1 MIFGVARRLGLLDP
15 VRVAA
20 SGAGLLR
27 WGATLGAA
35 TAAAALRHPRRAAV
49 IDHRGELSYLQLD
62 RRSSALAAGLAD
74 LGLEPGHHLGILCL
88 NHRDFVEASVAAAK
102 ASLVP
107 VMLNTGF
114 AIPQLDA
121 VLSRESVAALVSDE
135 RFGPVVEATG
145 FVGPVVTSDGVGDL
159 TLHDLRH
166 RRRFAAPHRPRML
179 APVLLTSGTT
189 GTPKGA
195 RREAAIDMAAAV
207 GILDRLPV
215 RSGDVFVIAPPLFH
229 AWGLAHLTMAI
240 SLASTVVLSPTFDP
254 AQTVAMVIDNDAT
267 VLVVVPAMIQRLL
280 GSDDLSTGDLARLRM
295 VASSGSALPG
305 PVAEEWLRR
314 VGPNLYNVYG
324 STEVGQATVATPEDL
339 AVASGTAGRVIPGTT
354 VKIFDDQGRP
364 VPAGEDGRIFVASSA
379 QFEEYTGGG
388 TKEMIDGLM
397 SSGDIGHFD
406 DNERLFVTGRADD
419 MIVSGG
425 ENVFPR
431 EVEDF
436 LLTIAGVADAAVVGV
451 DDDKFGQ
458 RLVAF
463 VVLGDQSLV
472 ESTIRRLVGESLAR
486 HKVPREV
493 VFIDELPRTETGK
506 VLRHRLISP
515 SADG

>member
-27 WGATLGAA
+27 WGPSLGAA
-35 TAAAALRHPRRAAV
+35 TAGAALRHPRRTAV
-49 IDHRGELSYLQLD
+49 IDHRGELNYLQLD
-62 RRSSALAAGLAD
+62 RRSSALATGFAD
-74 LGLEPGHHLGILCL
+74 LGLEPGDHLGILCL

-114 AIPQLDA
+114 GAAQLDA
-121 VLSRESVAALVSDE
+121 VLARESIAALVSDE
-135 RFGPVVEATG
+135 RFGSVVEAAG
-145 FVGPVVTSDGVGDL
+145 FKGPVITADGTGEL
-159 TLHDLRH
+159 TMHDVRH
-166 RRRFAAPHRPRML
+166 RRRFSAPRRPRML

-189 GTPKGA
+189 GVPKGA
-195 RREAAIDMAAAV
+195 RRETAVDMGAAI

-215 RSGDVFVIAPPLFH
+215 RSGDVFVVAPPLFH

-254 AQTVAMVIDNDAT
+254 PDTVAMVVDNEAT
-267 VLVVVPAMIQRLL
+267 VLAVVPTMIQRLL
-280 GSDDLSTGDLARLRM
+280 GSDELTTDGLAVLRI

-305 PVAEEWLRR
+305 PVAEEWMRR

-339 AVASGTAGRVIPGTT
+339 AVAPGTAGRVIPGTT
-354 VKIFDDQGRP
+354 VRILDDEGRP
-364 VPAGEDGRIFVASSA
+364 LPTGEDGRIFVANSA

-388 TKEMIDGLM
+388 TKEMIGGLM
-397 SSGDIGHFD
+397 SSGDVGHFD
-406 DNERLFVTGRADD
+406 HNERLFVTGRADD

-436 LLTIAGVADAAVVGV
+436 LLTIAGIADAAVVGV
-451 DDDKFGQ
+451 DDDEFGQ
-458 RLVAF
+458 RLVGF
-463 VVLGDQSLV
+463 VVLDDRTLD
-472 ESTIRRLVGESLAR
+472 ESTIRQVVGESLAR

-506 VLRHRLISP
+506 VLRHRLVSP
-515 SADG
+515 TADG